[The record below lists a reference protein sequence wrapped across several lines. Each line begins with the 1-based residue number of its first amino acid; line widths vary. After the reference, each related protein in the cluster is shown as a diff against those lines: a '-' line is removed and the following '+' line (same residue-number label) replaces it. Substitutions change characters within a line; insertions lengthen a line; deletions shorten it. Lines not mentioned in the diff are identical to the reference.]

1 MNMGRGEDMSSYK
14 IEDVAKECGLTK
26 RTIRYYEQI
35 GLLSPPKRS
44 EGGFRLYTD
53 KHVER
58 LKQIINARDVLGISL
73 QELQEFVS
81 ISEEFNNH
89 RQEIRQTED
98 KEVKLTKIT
107 EIEYTIGKQ
116 LTMIDQKLEKLSEIR
131 KEFGQLYERVLEA
144 KTRIKSGQE

>member
-1 MNMGRGEDMSSYK
+1 MSSYK

-35 GLLSPPKRS
+35 GLLSPPNRS

-53 KHVER
+53 QHVER

-116 LTMIDQKLEKLSEIR
+116 LRMIDQKLEKLSEIR

-144 KTRIKSGQE
+144 KTQIKSGQE